1 MDYAPTF
8 GIETHAQLLTA
19 SKMFCSCRTDYT
31 AAPPNSLV
39 CPVCLGMPGSL
50 PVINRR
56 AVECVI
62 MTGLA
67 LHCQVAEV
75 SRFDRKNYNYPDLVK
90 GYQISQYDLPLCRD
104 GWLEVQS
111 GPNRV
116 PGPADREAGE
126 HQAHPIG
133 RAHRA
138 NPTNPANPAKN
149 AGRSP
154 AKDAGCS
161 SDSENVGRFSGG
173 GTEYRVRRIG
183 IHDVHLEEDTG
194 KLVHVAG
201 QSLVD
206 FNRSG
211 VPLMEIVS
219 EPDFTTIDEV
229 REYVLKLRRIL
240 RYLGVSSGNMEE
252 GAMRFEANVSL
263 HPAGSSEKGTRVEVK
278 NLNSFRALLR
288 SLEFEVGRQESVLRE
303 GGAIH
308 RETRGWDDVH
318 GVTFVQRGKETAD
331 DYRYF
336 PEPDLPHLEI
346 AREWVQ
352 QIRSAMP
359 ELPDE
364 RYARFMFAYG
374 LSPYDAHLLTDERP
388 VADYFEQAVAAG
400 QPAGVDPKAIANWIT
415 GELFHLLHDQNL
427 EISAVQVPA
436 EHLVQLVALL
446 QEGKVTMSTAK
457 HVLGIMFKTG
467 NAASE
472 VVAEEGLLQ
481 IKDAGRLAAMVD
493 EVIATEVDAVTQYLS
508 GKESVL
514 RFLVGQVMKATNGKA
529 DPNLAADL
537 IKHKLS

>member
-62 MTGLA
+62 VTGLA
-67 LHCQVAEV
+67 LNCHIAEL

-111 GPNRV
+111 GAR
-116 PGPADREAGE
+116 GTQGLADAEVGE
-126 HQAHPIG
+126 GQP
-133 RAHRA
+133 R
-138 NPTNPANPAKN
+138 PT
-149 AGRSP
+149 
-154 AKDAGCS
+154 D
-161 SDSENVGRFSGG
+161 G
-173 GTEYRVRRIG
+173 GTEYQVRRIG

-211 VPLMEIVS
+211 IPLMEIVS
-219 EPDFTTIDEV
+219 EPDFTSIDEV

-263 HPAGSSEKGTRVEVK
+263 HPVGSSEKGTRVEVK

-288 SLEFEVGRQESVLRE
+288 SLDFEVRRQESVLRE
-303 GGAIH
+303 GGTIH

-318 GVTFVQRGKETAD
+318 GVTFVQRSKETAD

-336 PEPDLPHLEI
+336 PEPDLPPLEI
-346 AREWVQ
+346 TREWVG
-352 QIRSAMP
+352 QIRAAMP

-364 RYARFMFAYG
+364 RYACFTSTYG
-374 LSPYDAHLLTDERP
+374 LSTYDAQLLSDERP
-388 VADYFEQAVAAG
+388 VADYFERAVAAG
-400 QPAGVDPKAIANWIT
+400 QPEGVDPKAIANWIT

-427 EISAVQVPA
+427 EISAARVAPEQ
-436 EHLVQLVALL
+436 LVQLVALL
-446 QEGKVTMSTAK
+446 QEGQVTMSTAK
-457 HVLGIMFKTG
+457 HVLDVMFHTG
-467 NAASE
+467 KAAPEIVS
-472 VVAEEGLLQ
+472 EEGLIQ
-481 IKDAGRLAAMVD
+481 ISDADRLSAIVD
-493 EVIATEVDAVTQYLS
+493 EVLAAHVDAVTQYRS
-508 GKESVL
+508 GKETVL
-514 RFLVGQVMKATNGKA
+514 SFLVGRVMKATKGKA
-529 DPNLAADL
+529 DPNLAARL
-537 IKHKLS
+537 IKSRLS

>member
-19 SKMFCSCRTDYT
+19 SKMFCSCRTDYM

-67 LHCQVAEV
+67 LNCHIAQV

-90 GYQISQYDLPLCRD
+90 GYQISQYDLPLCHD
-104 GWLEVQS
+104 GWLEVQ
-111 GPNRV
+111 
-116 PGPADREAGE
+116 PGGKECEPR
-126 HQAHPIG
+126 PIG
-133 RAHRA
+133 RGAECQ
-138 NPTNPANPAKN
+138 
-149 AGRSP
+149 G
-154 AKDAGCS
+154 
-161 SDSENVGRFSGG
+161 
-173 GTEYRVRRIG
+173 RRIR

-201 QSLVD
+201 RSLVD

-219 EPDFTTIDEV
+219 EPDFTSVDEV
-229 REYVLKLRRIL
+229 RDYVLKLRRIL

-263 HPAGSSEKGTRVEVK
+263 HPAGSSEMGTRVEVK

-288 SLEFEVGRQESVLRE
+288 SLEFEVQRQENMLRE
-303 GGAIH
+303 GGAVH
-308 RETRGWDDVH
+308 RETRGWDDVQE
-318 GVTFVQRGKETAD
+318 VTFVQRSKEMAD

-336 PEPDLPHLEI
+336 PEPDLPPLEI
-346 AREWVQ
+346 TQECVQ
-352 QIRSAMP
+352 EIRAAMP

-364 RYARFMFAYG
+364 RYARLTSTYG
-374 LSPYDAHLLTDERP
+374 LSSYDARLLTDDRP
-388 VADYFEQAVAAG
+388 VADYFERAVAAG
-400 QPAGVDPKAIANWIT
+400 RAKGVEPKAIANWIT

-427 EISAVQVPA
+427 EIAAVRVLP
-436 EHLVQLVALL
+436 EELVQLIALL
-446 QEGKVTMSTAK
+446 QERQVTMSTAK
-457 HVLGIMFKTG
+457 HVLEVMSRTAK
-467 NAASE
+467 AAQE
-472 VVAEEGLLQ
+472 VVAEEGLIQ
-481 IKDAGRLAAMVD
+481 ISDADRLSPIVD
-493 EVIATEVDAVTQYLS
+493 DVIAKHADAVAQYRS
-508 GKESVL
+508 GKEATL
-514 RFLVGQVMKATNGKA
+514 RFLVGQVMKATKGKA
-529 DPNLAADL
+529 DPVLAADL
-537 IKHKLS
+537 IKQKLS